1 MAENIQLKERTELLY
16 KLSREYLDMKVYL
29 GKMAQVGEVDLE
41 QHQQNEQVSIS
52 EANDRVNPD
61 TEGRP
66 RSNSQ
71 GFQGF
76 RRVNHQANSEGGSTT
91 QFMPVTEQSVR
102 RETPVNQRLLEIAAA
117 PSDQDKDASTSGSK
131 PALPNVRK
139 PCHYFSNYGAC
150 HFEERTGRKCRF
162 EHRPRSSQLCPNGMA
177 CNIFHCQ
184 FTHPNIGAHQRF
196 LSNNH
201 YQNQATLCQQQQLSN
216 QQQQQINQQYQQVR
230 IPQLSQRTNPWNIAA
245 QHPQNIFSN
254 VQIPQGI
261 ARPH

>member
-1 MAENIQLKERTELLY
+1 MATVATGCVGEPFQNNTWSLMHISLKIFLFIIKAGSKERNIQLKERTELLY

-91 QFMPVTEQSVR
+91 QFMPVNEQ
-102 RETPVNQRLLEIAAA
+102 
-117 PSDQDKDASTSGSK
+117 
-131 PALPNVRK
+131 
-139 PCHYFSNYGAC
+139 
-150 HFEERTGRKCRF
+150 
-162 EHRPRSSQLCPNGMA
+162 
-177 CNIFHCQ
+177 
-184 FTHPNIGAHQRF
+184 
-196 LSNNH
+196 
-201 YQNQATLCQQQQLSN
+201 
-216 QQQQQINQQYQQVR
+216 
-230 IPQLSQRTNPWNIAA
+230 
-245 QHPQNIFSN
+245 
-254 VQIPQGI
+254 
-261 ARPH
+261 